1 MKKIELLVVAILIS
15 MSVSFAQKIA
25 VLDFKAGVGISQ
37 TDVDGL
43 SSTFVTY
50 FSPRGYQLVER
61 SQINQVIEEQGFQQT
76 SLTESQMVRLGQIMN
91 LSKIVVGDVNIVG
104 GSPNLDVRVID
115 VQSGEVTGR
124 DGATFAWTN
133 YRATMQQLAQKVAG
147 QIGVVYGGNGQSG
160 YAQPSGK
167 SPSGKVE
174 TILGYLQVYPEDLG
188 TFNSEPTT
196 VIAAVNRQK
205 LNDYGD
211 WRLPTNEEL
220 SLMATAKEKLGM
232 GSISSYMSR
241 ENANSGGMKIVRL
254 IRSGDTTSGV
264 DNNMLILQPQ
274 LGEKYTINSKSTVV
288 NDMNVQ
294 GRTIKASQTVETR
307 QSFMVKN
314 TTETQVM
321 LETQI
326 EAVSMTIS
334 QDGSTLRYDSENP
347 YITSPMMAENANEIE
362 KNLHVPYLFSYNRNG
377 IMEYNSAGNMSM
389 NQLEN
394 VIVWLPKEELKV
406 GTKWNVEC
414 VKNIGDTDQKVVV
427 TYIITDITEKTIN
440 ASFSAETKG
449 SIKVNYH
456 GSASFDI
463 HTGLIIRSSLTG
475 NASMTITSQGINI
488 PTIQTF
494 STTINVN

>member
-61 SQINQVIEEQGFQQT
+61 AQINQVIEEQGFQQT

-147 QIGVVYGGNGQSG
+147 QIGVVYGGSGQNGYSQS
-160 YAQPSGK
+160 SGK

-188 TFNSEPTT
+188 NFNGAPAS
-196 VIAAVNRQK
+196 VIAAINMQK
-205 LNDYGD
+205 LNGYND

-220 SLMATAKEKLGM
+220 SLMATSKEKLGM
-232 GSISSYMSR
+232 GSVTSYMSR
-241 ENANSGGMKIVRL
+241 ENANSGGMKTVRL
-254 IRSGDTTSGV
+254 VRAVSLDNGILNGHEWVNLGLPSGTLWATCNVGASSSHGFGGYYAW
-264 DNNMLILQPQ
+264 
-274 LGEKYTINSKSTVV
+274 GE
-288 NDMNVQ
+288 
-294 GRTIKASQTVETR
+294 
-307 QSFMVKN
+307 
-314 TTETQVM
+314 TETK
-321 LETQI
+321 
-326 EAVSMTIS
+326 
-334 QDGSTLRYDSENP
+334 DYYGDEN
-347 YITSPMMAENANEIE
+347 Y
-362 KNLHVPYLFSYNRNG
+362 KFSYGPTRPWGDRTVRAVQYDGEVLAAIDDVATVKWGDGWHTPTN
-377 IMEYNSAGNMSM
+377 E
-389 NQLEN
+389 E
-394 VIVWLPKEELKV
+394 WEELMDNCTWTKV
-406 GTKWNVEC
+406 SNGYKI
-414 VKNIGDTDQKVVV
+414 IGNNGNSIFLPNAGYKAFNQH
-427 TYIITDITEKTIN
+427 ITEY
-440 ASFSAETKG
+440 G
-449 SIKVNYH
+449 GHYM
-456 GSASFDI
+456 
-463 HTGLIIRSSLTG
+463 SSTSKYVYYFKMDSSGEMGVSGANPRFG
-475 NASMTITSQGINI
+475 NPVRPVCSS
-488 PTIQTF
+488 
-494 STTINVN
+494 SK